1 MFILHHKLLIP
12 LIIHGHII
20 WIIYTLSLEL
30 FGACCMLNVSK
41 NICCN
46 SFTWFFSP
54 CWLLLWTATYCWDF
68 IQTHKQQLHFY
79 FISLFPNSQVYDIA
93 WSLSSSWSLFCF
105 VLFFPLS
112 PLCSSFVGYRARVL
126 LTCESEFLIVT

>member
-1 MFILHHKLLIP
+1 MLILHHKLLIP
-12 LIIHGHII
+12 LIIDGHII
-20 WIIYTLSLEL
+20 WIICALRLEL
-30 FGACCMLNVSK
+30 FGAYCMLNVSR

-54 CWLLLWTATYCWDF
+54 CWLLLRTAIYCGDF

-79 FISLFPNSQVYDIA
+79 FMSLFPSFQLYDIA
-93 WSLSSSWSLFCF
+93 WSLSSSWSL
-105 VLFFPLS
+105 VVSPTPTLS
-112 PLCSSFVGYRARVL
+112 LCSSFMGYRARVW